1 MKYKSYIIKE
11 MRVLVEILKARNVS
25 ELVYGYTVAE
35 LDEVVLEMEKK
46 VAEVDAARRA
56 VRSEVLGRELQFQRL
71 QEVRLGCV
79 NSIRGNPKLGGTS
92 SPILREFG
100 LKTRLEIVGY
110 STVLPGPPK
119 EVLPKEVLPEE
130 VLPEDMGLLSM
141 NIPSSGQMPDELV
154 DGYQSIPSGISPDL
168 L

>member
-1 MKYKSYIIKE
+1 MNRLILDMKYKSYIIKE
-11 MRVLVEILKARNVS
+11 MRVLVEILKTRSVS

-35 LDEVVLEMEKK
+35 LDGVVLEMEKK

-56 VRSEVLGRELQFQRL
+56 VRSEVLGRELLFQRL

-79 NSIRGNPKLGGTS
+79 NSIRGNPNLGGTS

-100 LKTRLEIVGY
+100 LKTRLEVVGY

-119 EVLPKEVLPEE
+119 EVLP
-130 VLPEDMGLLSM
+130 EDMGLLSM
-141 NIPSSGQMPDELV
+141 GIPSSGQMPDELV

>member
-11 MRVLVEILKARNVS
+11 MRVLVEILKARSVS

-119 EVLPKEVLPEE
+119 EVS
-130 VLPEDMGLLSM
+130 PEDMGLLSM
-141 NIPSSGQMPDELV
+141 DIPSSGQMPDEWV

>member
-1 MKYKSYIIKE
+1 MSYMKYRTNTIKE
-11 MRVLVEILKARNVS
+11 MRVLVEILKTHNVN

-35 LDEVVLEMEKK
+35 LDDLVSVMEKK
-46 VAEVDAARRA
+46 VAEVEAARRA
-56 VRSEVLGRELQFQRL
+56 VRSEVLERELHFRKL
-71 QEVRLGCV
+71 QDVRLGCV
-79 NSIRGNPKLGGTS
+79 NSIRGNPKLGGTN

-119 EVLPKEVLPEE
+119 EVLP
-130 VLPEDMGLLSM
+130 EDMGLLSM
-141 NIPSSGQMPDELV
+141 DIPSSGQMPDELV

>member
-11 MRVLVEILKARNVS
+11 MRVLVEILKTRNVN
-25 ELVYGYTVAE
+25 ELVYGYTVDE
-35 LDEVVLEMEKK
+35 LDEVVLEMENK
-46 VAEVDAARRA
+46 VADVDAARRT
-56 VRSEVLGRELQFQRL
+56 VRSEVLGREFQYQQI
-71 QEVRLGCV
+71 QEVRLGCL
-79 NSIRGNPKLGGTS
+79 NSIRGNPNLGGHN

-119 EVLPKEVLPEE
+119 EVLP
-130 VLPEDMGLLSM
+130 EDMGLLSM
-141 NIPSSGQMPDELV
+141 DIPSSGQMPDELV
-154 DGYQSIPSGISPDL
+154 DGYQSTPSGISPDL